1 MKEYTRDEVIN
12 ELVEYTFE
20 NIDWDGVLMMI
31 EDGSKG
37 YLNFTNQELIEE
49 WKFLFEEDIKVKK
62 IN

>member
-12 ELVEYTFE
+12 KLAEYTYE
-20 NIDWDGVLMMI
+20 DINWDGVIMTI
-31 EDGSKG
+31 EYGSKD

-49 WKFLFEEDIKVKK
+49 WKFLFKEDIKVKK